1 MSEINTETVERK
13 NKWLDFDFGLPTALG
28 VIIAAALV
36 IVTAGYMMY
45 LSDSNQKYDIARP
58 GNAEENEALNVI
70 DPDSDITTPVDAPA
84 AKRKIDFLSKELN
97 ALSGIN
103 KFNPEDLSDQ
113 NLQLLPG
120 EPSL

>member
-1 MSEINTETVERK
+1 VSDISTEASQPKR
-13 NKWLDFDFGLPTALG
+13 KWLDFDFGLPTALG

-36 IVTAGYMMY
+36 IVTAAYMMY
-45 LSDSNQKYDIARP
+45 LSDSNQKYDLARP

-84 AKRKIDFLSKELN
+84 AKRKIDFLNKEIN
-97 ALSGIN
+97 ALNGMN
-103 KFNPEDLSDQ
+103 RFNAEDLSDQ